1 MDELKGKRIFVVED
15 NVTNMAVFATTLKR
29 LGATVIQDGWNTGT
43 IEMLKKRLP
52 VDLILMDL
60 MLRRGL
66 SGYDVFDELQ
76 LDPELKDIPV
86 VAVSSLDPETEIP
99 KAQEK
104 GMAGFISKPIDI
116 GMFPQQLAKAIDGEK
131 VWIISR

>member
-29 LGATVIQDGWNTGT
+29 LGAFVVQDAWNSGT
-43 IEMLKKRLP
+43 IEVLKSRLP
-52 VDLILMDL
+52 IDLIIMDL
-60 MLRRGL
+60 MLRRGV
-66 SGYDVFDELQ
+66 SGYDLFDELQ
-76 LDPELKDIPV
+76 LDAKLKDIPV

-104 GMAGFISKPIDI
+104 GWRALLVNRLVSINS
-116 GMFPQQLAKAIDGEK
+116 QSNWLAF
-131 VWIISR
+131 